1 MRPERSMKTRGIN
14 VNTALIKAALRG
26 ATCLSMASLVVV
38 ASAADAQDTTPG
50 TAQDATVASAQST
63 IPATEATGA
72 DGSGNAAGEIL
83 VTGSRIRRSNFS
95 SAEPLTV
102 ITRSEMTQ
110 AGFSSATDAL
120 QSNAITQGSSQ
131 INNYYGGY
139 VVDGGTGA
147 NTVSL
152 RGLGPTR
159 TLTLLNGH
167 RLAPAGTR
175 GSVGA
180 ADTNVLPSAL
190 IERIEVLKA
199 GASSV
204 YGSDAVAGVV
214 NIITDS
220 KLDGLV
226 LDAQANIPEI
236 GAGSS
241 QRISASFGAHGDRWR
256 VIGSAEYYKRHV
268 AEIGE
273 AGFARCPIAG
283 YLSGEGSAFGS
294 GDYIDPATGKPACFT
309 LDNGGVTINTLGV
322 PTRTAAGAAGETGTR
337 FNRLR
342 PNSAI
347 TTGNTPGYE
356 GVGYYT
362 RDTFDPSVLK
372 DPLVTPVQTYTGFL
386 QAGYD
391 TGILG
396 NAELY
401 VELLGNRR
409 ESSAAGYRQLT
420 LDYATGSPL
429 VPTIFRN
436 GVFLGAGGSELT
448 NGLSTAVRSFIGYGQ
463 LDSSQRVDFY
473 RTSGGLRGDLGVGDW
488 RYDLYGSRSW
498 TDSRYS
504 QDTFLT
510 SRLAQSLNVIQN
522 ANGGFSCVDSSNGCV
537 AAPAVNAASIGGN
550 LSDDYRNF
558 ITETVTGTTKFTEYV
573 GSFNVDGSL
582 FSLPGGKAKA
592 SFGAEYRHS
601 SINDQPPAESVA
613 GDLYNL
619 TSAAVTKGA
628 DEVWEAYG
636 ELYLPVLAN
645 IPFAYSLNLDASG
658 RYTHYRSYGGG
669 WTYKVQGD
677 YQPVRGVGVRASY
690 GTSYRAPA
698 LFEQF
703 LGATSGFLS
712 SNTDPCDDY
721 GNSQNPIIRKNCAA
735 IGLPADFTQNN
746 GVTTFSGGG
755 ASGGQLKAETSK
767 NLSAGLVLTPVL
779 PDSLGQVSLSVDY
792 FAITVNNEVS
802 RAGAAGIL
810 NLCYASA
817 TFNASGGYCNFV
829 QRDPVTNALTV
840 FDNYVNLSTEK
851 RKGFEINFRYLHDV
865 GPGQLRLNALVTK
878 YTEQSL
884 QRFPTD
890 ALIDSNGTIGSPS
903 WAGTFEGFYT
913 IAGATFRYGL
923 DWINGDKDRT
933 YRYNATDTTTGVL
946 DPDYEQFLRDNYYL
960 KVPDYFLHSASVQFD
975 VQKKFQMTVGVR
987 NMFDKKPP
995 RITAGVYSVTGNAPV
1010 YSGYDY
1016 VGRTFFV
1023 NTTAKF

>member
-1 MRPERSMKTRGIN
+1 MKNSLT
-14 VNTALIKAALRG
+14 KAALRC
-26 ATCLSMASLVVV
+26 ATSLSMAGVVLV
-38 ASAADAQDTTPG
+38 ASPAFAQQTLGTSGTDAPTTSQTQDGLPASETT
-50 TAQDATVASAQST
+50 A
-63 IPATEATGA
+63 A
-72 DGSGNAAGEIL
+72 DGSSNAAGEIV
-83 VTGSRIRRSNFS
+83 VTGSRIRRSNFNS
-95 SAEPLTV
+95 TEPLTV

-120 QSNAITQGSSQ
+120 QSNAITQGASQ
-131 INNYYGGY
+131 INNYYGGF
-139 VVDGGTGA
+139 VTDGGTGA

-159 TLTLLNGH
+159 TLVLLNGH

-175 GSVGA
+175 GSVGSV
-180 ADTNVLPSAL
+180 DTNVLPSAL

-199 GASSV
+199 GASSI

-226 LDAQANIPEI
+226 LDAQVNFPEI

-241 QRISASFGAHGDRWR
+241 ERLSASYGTHGDRWR
-256 VIGSAEYYKRHV
+256 VIGSAEYYKRSIV
-268 AEIGE
+268 TTGDVP
-273 AGFARCPIAG
+273 FARCPIAG
-283 YLSGEGSAFGS
+283 YLTGEGTAFGS

-322 PTRTAAGAAGETGTR
+322 PTRTATPAPGETGTL

-342 PNSAI
+342 PNAAI
-347 TTGNTPGYE
+347 TTGATPGYE

-362 RDTFDPSVLK
+362 RDTFDPRTLQ
-372 DPLVTPVQTYTGFL
+372 DPLVTPVQTYTGYL

-391 TGILG
+391 TGVLG

-409 ESSAAGYRQLT
+409 ESTSPGYRQLT

-436 GVFLGAGGSELT
+436 GVFLPAGGSELT
-448 NGLSTAVRSFIGYGQ
+448 NGQATAVRSFIGYGQ
-463 LDSSQRVDFY
+463 LNSAQRVDFY
-473 RTSGGLRGDLGVGDW
+473 RTAVGLRGDINVGDW

-498 TDSRYS
+498 TDARYS
-504 QDTFLT
+504 SDTFLT
-510 SRLAQSLNVIQN
+510 SRLAQSLNVVQN
-522 ANGGFSCVDSSNGCV
+522 ADGSFACVDASNNCV

-550 LSDDYRNF
+550 LSDAYRNF
-558 ITETVTGTTKFTEYV
+558 ITDTVTGTTKFREYIA
-573 GSFNVDGSL
+573 SLNVDGSL
-582 FSLPGGKAKA
+582 FSLPGGKVKA
-592 SFGAEYRHS
+592 SLGAEYRHS
-601 SINDQPPAESVA
+601 SINDQPPPESVA

-619 TSAAVTKGA
+619 TSAAPTVGS

-636 ELYLPVLAN
+636 ELYMPLLAN
-645 IPFAYSLNLDASG
+645 VPLAYSLNLDASG

-669 WTYKVQGD
+669 WTYKVSAD
-677 YQPVRGVGVRASY
+677 YQPFRGFGLRANY

-703 LGATSGFLS
+703 LGATSGFLG

-721 GNSQNPIIRKNCAA
+721 GNSQNPIIQRNCAA
-735 IGLPADFTQNN
+735 LGLPADFVQTN
-746 GVTTFSGGG
+746 GVTVLSGGG
-755 ASGGQLKAETSK
+755 ASGGLKAETSK
-767 NLSAGLVLTPVL
+767 NFSAGVVLTPVL
-779 PDSLGQVSLSVDY
+779 GKAFGDLSVSLDY

-810 NLCYASA
+810 SLCYAA
-817 TFNASGGYCNFV
+817 ANFNPNGGYCNFV
-829 QRDPVTNALTV
+829 DRDPTTNALTV

-851 RKGFEINFRYLHDV
+851 RKGFEVNLRYAHDV
-865 GPGQLRLNALVTK
+865 GAGNIRFNALVTK

-890 ALIDSNGTIGSPS
+890 ALIDANGTITTPDWS
-903 WAGTFEGFYT
+903 GTFEAFFNFG
-913 IAGATFRYGL
+913 GASLRYGL
-923 DWINGDKDRT
+923 DWINGDRDRT
-933 YRYNATDTTTGVL
+933 YRYLAKDTTTGEI
-946 DPDYEQFLRDNYYL
+946 DPSYEQFLRDNYYL
-960 KVPDYFLHSASVQFD
+960 EVPSYFLHSASIQFD

-987 NMFDKKPP
+987 NMLDKHPP
-995 RITAGVYSVTGNAPV
+995 RITAGAYSLIGNAPL